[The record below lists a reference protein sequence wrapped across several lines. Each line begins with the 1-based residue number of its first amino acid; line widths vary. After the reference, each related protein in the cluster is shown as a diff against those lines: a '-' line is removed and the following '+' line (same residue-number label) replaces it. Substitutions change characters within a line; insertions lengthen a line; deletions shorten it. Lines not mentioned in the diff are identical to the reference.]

1 MTKHVDM
8 EVCDSRRIVHM
19 RFPPHVSAGHI
30 RNVIGQ
36 QISGTIPADYN
47 VLLDFTQTEQLN
59 VMATEIL
66 DLAMKR
72 RKMLPAHPLA
82 PVRTAVLGVKTSIE
96 DTLDAWESFL
106 TESPPVIIFARFDSE
121 AQAMAWLTEG
131 QQAG

>member
-8 EVCDSRRIVHM
+8 EVCDSRRMVHM

-36 QISGTIPADYN
+36 LISRTIPAEYHI
-47 VLLDFTQTEQLN
+47 LLDFTQTEQIDIPAMEL
-59 VMATEIL
+59 L

-82 PVRTAVLGVKTSIE
+82 PAKTAMLGVKTSIE